1 MTRSAIA
8 GILLVCAAA
17 LTAYAAVPTSITVQG
32 KLTDAGGNP
41 LSAGPKNFTF
51 KIFDASVGGGQFWPD
66 AGGENQVITTA
77 TDGTWVGL
85 VGAVIPIL
93 LDAFADTSRW
103 LEITVDGITLPRVRL
118 VTGPY
123 AYRVGTVDGASGGTI
138 TSKVA
143 IGEGHFNV
151 GFHTFVA
158 GFDNNVDGDFT
169 SVTGGRSNSATGQFS
184 HISGGE
190 NDTAS
195 GNHSTVGGGLHNRAT
210 QLETTIGGGR
220 DNLASGFAAT
230 IAGGREN
237 QATATE
243 ATVGGG
249 QLNIAGGSNATIGG
263 GQENTATAFAA
274 TIAGGYQN
282 NASGGQSVIGGG
294 EGNIAAGL
302 YSSVLSGFENRSTAE
317 GAVIAGGA
325 ANRASGIYSFVGGGG
340 GALPD
345 SNAASG
351 SWSSVVG
358 GSHNVASGLTAFVG
372 GGSGNIAKS
381 GSAAIVGGQNNRAD
395 TGSTFIGGGR
405 DNHVDQV
412 DAVIGGGWMN
422 EALGNTSAILGGRSN
437 VASGAG
443 SAIVGGVT
451 NRARGAFSFVGGGG
465 GTTAT
470 DSNLALGDLSTI
482 AGGRANLATGA
493 YSVVGGGQNN
503 AATQLE
509 ANVGGGNGNR
519 ATGIASTVAG
529 GRSDTA
535 AGSFSTVGGGIRNRA
550 NDYATVAGGMEN
562 RAIGNYATIGGGNRN
577 FAEFASTIAGGQF
590 NTASAT
596 NGASIVGGVQNT
608 ADGSFSFIGGGYHNQ
623 TYGDLSTIGGGGG
636 SSDIDSN
643 VTRGLC
649 ATIPG
654 GRRNRANGS
663 FSFAA
668 GRRAHALHHGTFVWA
683 DSTEADFVST
693 AQDQFLIRA
702 SGGVGIGTNAPEGP
716 WHVQKGSAGAVTA
729 NSNSIAVFETSASN
743 GWLSILGPDNAERGL
758 LFTEPSSAVAGAIVF
773 DQGGGGDDI
782 GFRTGGNVTRM
793 TLDASG
799 NLTVSGCVDGNNT
812 ACASD
817 ERFKTNIATVDD
829 ALALVGRLRGVR
841 YEWRREEFPDHSFD
855 AGAQYGVIAQEVREV
870 LPEVVRERADG
881 YLSVEYNALI
891 PLLIEGMKE
900 QQRQIDELKAA
911 LRALTP

>member
-1 MTRSAIA
+1 MTRRAIA

-32 KLTDAGGNP
+32 KLTDLSGNP
-41 LSAGPKNFTF
+41 LPAGAKNFTF
-51 KIFDASVGGGQFWPD
+51 KIFSAAVGGGQFWPD

-77 TDGTWVGL
+77 TDGTWIGL

-93 LDAFADTSRW
+93 PDAFADTSRW
-103 LEITVDGITLPRVRL
+103 LEITVDGTTLPRVRL

-138 TSKVA
+138 KSKVA

-158 GFDNNVDGDFT
+158 GFDNNVDGDFS
-169 SVTGGRSNSATGQFS
+169 SVTGGQSNSATGQFS
-184 HISGGE
+184 HISGGQ
-190 NDTAS
+190 NDTAFGDYSAIVGGQNNLTVGS
-195 GNHSTVGGGLHNRAT
+195 GAFVGGG
-210 QLETTIGGGR
+210 
-220 DNLASGFAAT
+220 
-230 IAGGREN
+230 
-237 QATATE
+237 
-243 ATVGGG
+243 VG
-249 QLNIAGGSNATIGG
+249 
-263 GQENTATAFAA
+263 
-274 TIAGGYQN
+274 
-282 NASGGQSVIGGG
+282 
-294 EGNIAAGL
+294 
-302 YSSVLSGFENRSTAE
+302 NRSTAE

-325 ANRASGIYSFVGGGG
+325 SNRASGVYSFVGGGG

-345 SNAASG
+345 SNTASG

-395 TGSTFIGGGR
+395 TGNTFIGGGR

-412 DAVIGGGWMN
+412 DAIIGGGWMN

-443 SAIVGGVT
+443 SAIVGGAT

-465 GTTAT
+465 GTTAA
-470 DSNLALGDLSTI
+470 DSNLALGDLSTV
-482 AGGRANLATGA
+482 AGGRANLATGS
-493 YSVVGGGQNN
+493 YSFIGGGQSNV
-503 AATQLE
+503 ATQLE
-509 ANVGGGNGNR
+509 ATIGGGNGNR
-519 ATGIASTVAG
+519 AAGTAATVAG
-529 GRSDTA
+529 GRADTA
-535 AGSFSTVGGGIRNRA
+535 LGNFSTIGGGIRNWCFGQS
-550 NDYATVAGGMEN
+550 TTIGGGSEN
-562 RAIGNYATIGGGNRN
+562 RTDADYATIGGGLRN
-577 FAEFASTIAGGQF
+577 FAAFAGTVGGGQSNLATATNGATIAGG
-590 NTASAT
+590 TS
-596 NGASIVGGVQNT
+596 NT
-608 ADGSFSFIGGGYHNQ
+608 ADGSFSTIGGGYNNY
-623 TYGDLSTIGGGGG
+623 TYGTSATVSGGGG
-636 SSDIDSN
+636 SADADSN
-643 VTRGLC
+643 VARGLG

-683 DSTEADFVST
+683 DSTEADFAST

-702 SGGVGIGTNAPEGP
+702 AGGVGIGTNAPEGP

-729 NSNSIAVFETSASN
+729 NSNSIAVFETSSSN
-743 GWLSILGPDNAERGL
+743 GWISILGTDNAERGL
-758 LFTEPSSAVAGAIVF
+758 LFTEPSNAVAGAIVF
-773 DQGGGGDDI
+773 DQGGGGNDI
-782 GFRTGGNVTRM
+782 GFRTGGNVTNM

-829 ALALVGRLRGVR
+829 ALAIVGRLRGVR
-841 YEWRREEFPDHSFD
+841 YQWRANEFPERHFEP
-855 AGAQYGVIAQEVREV
+855 GAQYGVIAQEVREV
-870 LPEVVRERADG
+870 LPELIRTREDG
-881 YLSVEYNALI
+881 YLSVEYNGLI

-900 QQRQIDELKAA
+900 QQRQIDELKTA